1 MTALTANFT
10 SFAATLQSGVNYGPQ
25 EGIFKHVK
33 PQFARS
39 RCFTGRDFLG
49 RNYTMTFDNNTA
61 LEYDCTVG
69 LSTCA
74 SLSGVI
80 IG

>member
-1 MTALTANFT
+1 MGNITANFT
-10 SFAATLQSGVNYGPQ
+10 SFTAELRSGANYGPQ
-25 EGIFKHVK
+25 EGIFKHVN

-49 RNYTMTFDNNTA
+49 RNYTMTFNNNTA

-74 SLSGVI
+74 KPPIL